1 MTGHFEFS
9 WIDTHEM
16 IDRGMDVGHI
26 VGVFDRMVTQFISS
40 SVSRAAFDPGTRH
53 PDTESKCMM
62 VTSIGTLCTW
72 CTSKFC
78 SKHDDCVIEQTTA
91 FQVFQ

>member
-9 WIDTHEM
+9 RIDTHEM
-16 IDRGMDVGHI
+16 IDRGVDVGHI

-53 PDTESKCMM
+53 PERETEFIMIPPVASLGKGRASKLA
-62 VTSIGTLCTW
+62 GP
-72 CTSKFC
+72 
-78 SKHDDCVIEQTTA
+78 
-91 FQVFQ
+91 